1 MISAAPL
8 LPFAAIVVAAG
19 KGLRVGGDT
28 PKQFREWRGKPLI
41 RHSVEALRDAGANPL
56 VPKGELFGD
65 GAVGHSGYTGTALLL
80 VPEVDTV
87 IALCTNAVYAD
98 KDAFL
103 IHRRRIMNVIAGNL
117 Q

>member
-1 MISAAPL
+1 MPL
-8 LPFAAIVVAAG
+8 SKRWLTDQSQPAG
-19 KGLRVGGDT
+19 
-28 PKQFREWRGKPLI
+28 
-41 RHSVEALRDAGANPL
+41 HSLALFAGANPL

-117 Q
+117 N